1 MKYYKI
7 KSTLDQKIV
16 GSNYP
21 QAYKFIKGYNPE
33 APKAIFS
40 ISKYRTSF
48 PDYEPD
54 LDGIMLSG
62 TAKKTD
68 FVSDGF
74 GLGFIINEKAR
85 KIIEAYNL
93 CPHRFYPL
101 GLYIRKIKFDYYL
114 FRIRSDY
121 SDFVDYEEST
131 FIEYNIAN
139 GKSYG
144 AIEVHSKENL
154 LNKREK
160 LKGEKDSVMYTI
172 WGDKIVMGSKFN
184 HELDFFSISIIDGS
198 TYASERLANDILSN
212 GLTGWDFIP
221 ATNLFVQ

>member
-7 KSTLDQKIV
+7 KSSLDQKIV

-62 TAKKTD
+62 TAKQTD

-74 GLGFIINEKAR
+74 GLGFIISEKAK

-121 SDFVDYEEST
+121 SDFVDYKEST
-131 FIEYNIAN
+131 FIEYNIAS

-144 AIEVHSKENL
+144 AIKVHSKENL
-154 LNKREK
+154 LDKREK
-160 LKGEKDSVMYTI
+160 LKREKDSVMYTI
-172 WGDKIVMGSKFN
+172 WGDKIVMGNKFN
-184 HELDFFSISIIDGS
+184 HELDFFSIGIIDGS
-198 TYASERLANDILSN
+198 TYVSERLVNDILSS
-212 GLTGWDFIP
+212 GLTGWNFIP